1 MDQETSIA
9 NVRDIMIAFAER
21 TGLAPAATQP
31 VRYLWTDAFAVCNF
45 LGLYRKTGDEKYRRL
60 ALDLIAQVHRVLGRH
75 REDDPRTGWLSGLND
90 AQAAEHP
97 TAGGLRIGKK
107 LNERGALEPWDER
120 LEWDRDGQYFHY
132 LTKWMHALS
141 QTSAVT
147 GDAVYNRWAVELAKI
162 AFAKFTYVPSA
173 GTTPRMYWKM
183 SIDLSRPLVPAM
195 GDRDA
200 LDAVITFSE
209 LRMRAGDSTG
219 GTPSPD
225 LRGDIANAAKICR
238 VMRWDT
244 EDALGIGGL
253 LCDVSTAFQLTLAG
267 VFDDP
272 KLLEALLM
280 SSGRGLLQ
288 FMGGNTLRARAD
300 YRLAFRELGL
310 SIGLHAV
317 SRMRDK
323 LADGKAEISNADR
336 LQRILEELA
345 KFMPVAAHIENFWLK
360 QENQQAESWS
370 AHRDINEVM
379 LAASLLPDAFLS
391 LSP

>member
-9 NVRDIMIAFAER
+9 AVRDIMIAFAER
-21 TGLAPAATQP
+21 TGLVPGAAP

-45 LGLYRKTGDEKYRRL
+45 LGLYRQSGDEKFLRL
-60 ALDLIAQVHRVLGRH
+60 ALDLIDQVHRILGRH
-75 REDDPRTGWLSGLND
+75 RDDDSRTGWLSGLDD
-90 AQAAEHP
+90 AEAAKHP

-107 LNERGALEPWDER
+107 LNERGPTEPWDER

-141 QTSAVT
+141 QTGAVT
-147 GDAVYNRWAVELAKI
+147 GDPVYNRWAVELAKV
-162 AFAKFTYVPSA
+162 AYAKFTYVPSVGA
-173 GTTPRMYWKM
+173 TPRMYWKM

-200 LDAVITFSE
+200 LDAVIVFSE
-209 LRMRAGDSTG
+209 LTMRAREHGG

-225 LRGDIANAAKICR
+225 LGGDIAGAAKICR
-238 VMRWDT
+238 NMRWDT
-244 EDALGIGGL
+244 EDPLGIGGL
-253 LCDVSTAFQLTLAG
+253 LCDVSTALQLTRAG
-267 VFDDP
+267 AFGDP

-280 SSGRGLLQ
+280 SSGRGLVQ
-288 FMGGNTLRARAD
+288 FMSGDALRARAA

-317 SRMRDK
+317 ARMQDG
-323 LADGKAEISNADR
+323 LADSPAQITNADR
-336 LQRILEELA
+336 LRRILEELM
-345 KFMPVAAHIENFWLK
+345 KFMPVAAHIEDFWRK
-360 QENQQAESWS
+360 PENQQTEGWT
-370 AHRDINEVM
+370 AHRDINDVM
-379 LAASLLPDAFLS
+379 LAASLMPDAFLS